1 VKPFGTAGVL
11 TSIEV
16 AFNNHER
23 LTQKNRGDLS
33 QEYIPEITAIEKII
47 LQKIKNGLTSKR
59 IAEELSVSSSTVKNH
74 RHNICKKLKLPNTTH
89 SLLNWVLKND
99 NEAS

>member
-47 LQKIKNGLTSKR
+47 LQKIKNGLTS
-59 IAEELSVSSSTVKNH
+59 
-74 RHNICKKLKLPNTTH
+74 
-89 SLLNWVLKND
+89 
-99 NEAS
+99 